1 MVTLT
6 AVARGVRR
14 ALAVL
19 VVAAAART
27 VLGVWLSSIV
37 LTGWALGAGLVA
49 WSRLEKRLDRR
60 ERAVVP
66 DVIHPP
72 VHIARTGAEHVA
84 FARGLAAVSA
94 AYLAHCEEETNR
106 HDRDR

>member
-37 LTGWALGAGLVA
+37 LTGWALWAGVA
-49 WSRLEKRLDRR
+49 GWSRLEKRLDRR
-60 ERAVVP
+60 ERAVAP
-66 DVIHPP
+66 YVIYPALIGRP
-72 VHIARTGAEHVA
+72 GAEHVA